1 MVLRFKI
8 VICNTNQL
16 KYIMKKTFLKP
27 ILAITVAMLLTSCMT
42 VKPVALKGNYSDKPF
57 EVVSDKQFD
66 QVWSN
71 IIDLFATKGLSI
83 KLIDKSSGLI
93 ISEKTSFISDY
104 TFENSTG
111 GLENPNAS
119 IVIEKKIVTGY
130 NQSLKPEKITG
141 EWNIRIKE
149 NNTGK
154 IGVNVNLTNI
164 DATSFIAGSQYSPA
178 QNLMFIGK
186 STGKFE
192 ELITGL
198 IK

>member
-1 MVLRFKI
+1 
-8 VICNTNQL
+8 
-16 KYIMKKTFLKP
+16 MKKTFLKP
-27 ILAITVAMLLTSCMT
+27 ILAIAIAMLLTSCMT
-42 VKPVALKGNYSDKPF
+42 IKPVALQGNYSDKPF

-83 KLIDKSSGLI
+83 KLIDKASGLI

-104 TFENSTG
+104 TFEDSTG
-111 GLENPNAS
+111 GLVNPNAS

-178 QNLMFIGK
+178 QNLIFIGK